1 MRSPP
6 GLDPIVYWEN
16 DPQDLQ
22 NHRLKFNP
30 AKKNTP
36 FVILTLTLLQYV
48 ENAEL
53 EVVLSKLSKTNYSWE
68 ELQQRPLPD
77 GVDPSRLEQYLNN
90 EDFQVKTPAKLVGKD
105 DDLLDIFGIF
115 GYFFYFSWIQ
125 LKLTVNLWVRWS
137 TDLVEKSVTAKCHT
151 TSKLSTNKISHDLML
166 VFEPQ
171 QATYVF
177 LSMWIKVQTKTI

>member
-1 MRSPP
+1 M
-6 GLDPIVYWEN
+6 
-16 DPQDLQ
+16 
-22 NHRLKFNP
+22 
-30 AKKNTP
+30 
-36 FVILTLTLLQYV
+36 TLTLLQYV

-115 GYFFYFSWIQ
+115 GYFFYF
-125 LKLTVNLWVRWS
+125 
-137 TDLVEKSVTAKCHT
+137 
-151 TSKLSTNKISHDLML
+151 
-166 VFEPQ
+166 P
-171 QATYVF
+171 
-177 LSMWIKVQTKTI
+177 